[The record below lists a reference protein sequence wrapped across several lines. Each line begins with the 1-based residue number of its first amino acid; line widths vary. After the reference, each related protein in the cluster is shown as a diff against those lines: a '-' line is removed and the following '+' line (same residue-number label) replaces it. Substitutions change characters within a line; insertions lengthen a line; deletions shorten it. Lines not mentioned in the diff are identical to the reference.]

1 MSTQRP
7 LHHHPLPAGT
17 PVIEFDHGRPGS
29 VTPDSPATDV
39 MTDLRHT
46 PAFTTDADA
55 PANQAL
61 QKMMHAGVRLLLVT
75 NSARHV
81 VGLITARDLM
91 GEKPVRAATENQIP
105 RDAVTVAQCMVPQ
118 QHIEVLDYAEVLR
131 STVAEIVL
139 TLRHSGRQHALVLE
153 ADGKPVVR
161 GIFSAVRVGRQL
173 GVELQASGQMQSFA
187 ELEQAIAALLAAIQ
201 WTEGGVFNSLGET
214 ELDGL
219 GSVFNKAQPEHIKP
233 E

>member
-1 MSTQRP
+1 MSTQRL

-17 PVIEFDHGRPGS
+17 PVIAFDHGRPGS
-29 VTPDSPATDV
+29 VTPESPASDV

-46 PAFTTDADA
+46 PAFTIEPDAS
-55 PANQAL
+55 ANTAL

-75 NSARHV
+75 NPAGHV

-91 GEKPVRAATENQIP
+91 SEKPVRAATENQIP

-153 ADGKPVVR
+153 SDGPPCVR
-161 GIFSAVRVGRQL
+161 GIFSAVRIGRQL
-173 GVELQASGQMQSFA
+173 GVELSASGQMQSFA
-187 ELEQAIAALLAAIQ
+187 ELEQAIAAL
-201 WTEGGVFNSLGET
+201 
-214 ELDGL
+214 
-219 GSVFNKAQPEHIKP
+219 
-233 E
+233 

>member
-1 MSTQRP
+1 MSTQRL

-17 PVIEFDHGRPGS
+17 PVIAFDHGRPGS
-29 VTPDSPATDV
+29 VTPESPASNV

-46 PAFTTDADA
+46 PAFTIEPDAS
-55 PANQAL
+55 ANTAL

-75 NSARHV
+75 NPAGHV

-153 ADGKPVVR
+153 SDGPPCVR
-161 GIFSAVRVGRQL
+161 GIFSAVRIGRQL
-173 GVELQASGQMQSFA
+173 GVELSASGQMQSFA
-187 ELEQAIAALLAAIQ
+187 ELEQVIAAL
-201 WTEGGVFNSLGET
+201 
-214 ELDGL
+214 
-219 GSVFNKAQPEHIKP
+219 
-233 E
+233 

>member
-1 MSTQRP
+1 MSTQRL

-17 PVIEFDHGRPGS
+17 TVIEFDHGRPGS
-29 VTPDSPATDV
+29 VTPESPASDV

-46 PAFTTDADA
+46 PAFTTEADA
-55 PANQAL
+55 TANHAL

-153 ADGKPVVR
+153 SDGPPCVR
-161 GIFSAVRVGRQL
+161 GIFSAVRIGRQL
-173 GVELQASGQMQSFA
+173 GVDISAEGPVQSFA
-187 ELEQAIAALLAAIQ
+187 ELEQAIAAL
-201 WTEGGVFNSLGET
+201 
-214 ELDGL
+214 
-219 GSVFNKAQPEHIKP
+219 
-233 E
+233 